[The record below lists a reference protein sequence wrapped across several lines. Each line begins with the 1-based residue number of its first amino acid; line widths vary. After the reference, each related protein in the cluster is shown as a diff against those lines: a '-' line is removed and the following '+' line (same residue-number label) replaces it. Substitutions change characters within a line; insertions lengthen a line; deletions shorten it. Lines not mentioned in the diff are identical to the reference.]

1 MQAGRLRYVCKI
13 GVMTT
18 ARTNP
23 YPYLFLGGGALAIVA
38 AIFVRTQAFAAHPD
52 VLAWAF
58 TCDLTISLPLLWWLF
73 AVRPGRA
80 GAVTLI
86 PLFLIGVA
94 VAARII
100 PTPQHAFVDQLR
112 FIAAPLDLVTI
123 ALVARKVARIRR
135 IDAGGDPVER
145 IERACAELF
154 GNGRAARMVAYEI
167 ATTYYAIFGWRKP
180 APSGFTVHRR
190 SGWASIV
197 CVFVFLIA
205 IESVCAH
212 LLVQLWSVKAAWVVT
227 ALDLYGVLWLLGD
240 YQALRLRPTR
250 IDGETLQLS
259 YGLRWRASIPLD
271 TIASVET
278 VRSEKEWKR
287 KSVLKMAMLDEPRLI
302 VRFKTP
308 QTAHGLAGLT
318 RNIEAVAILADDDDG
333 FAAAM
338 RASCPAARS

>member
-1 MQAGRLRYVCKI
+1 
-13 GVMTT
+13 MTT

-23 YPYLFLGGGALAIVA
+23 YPFLFLGGGALAIVA

-52 VLAWAF
+52 ILAWAF

-73 AVRPGRA
+73 VVRPGRA

-94 VAARII
+94 VAARIM
-100 PTPQHAFVDQLR
+100 PAPQHAFVDQLR

-123 ALVARKVARIRR
+123 ALVARRVARIRR
-135 IDAGGDPVER
+135 LDSGGDPVER

-154 GNGRAARMVAYEI
+154 GNGRDARIVAFEI
-167 ATTYYAIFGWRKP
+167 AVIVYAFAGWRNP
-180 APSGFTVHRR
+180 APRGFTIHQR
-190 SGWASIV
+190 SGWGTIV
-197 CVFVFLIA
+197 GVFVFLIA

-212 LLVQLWSVKAAWVVT
+212 LVVQHWRVKAAWIVT
-227 ALDLYGVLWLLGD
+227 ALDVYGVFWLLGD

-250 IDGETLQLS
+250 IEGDRLQLS
-259 YGLRWRASIPLD
+259 YGLRWRAAIPLD
-271 TIASVET
+271 AIASVET
-278 VRSEKEWKR
+278 VRGESDWKR
-287 KSVLKMAMLDEPRLI
+287 KHVLKMAMLDEPRLI

-308 QTAHGLAGLT
+308 QTAHGLAGLIRT
-318 RNIEAVAILADDDDG
+318 IEAGAILADDDDG

-338 RASCPAARS
+338 RAACPAAKS

>member
-1 MQAGRLRYVCKI
+1 
-13 GVMTT
+13 MTT

-23 YPYLFLGGGALAIVA
+23 YPFLFLGGGALAIVA

-52 VLAWAF
+52 ILAWAF

-73 AVRPGRA
+73 VVRPGRA

-94 VAARII
+94 VAARIM
-100 PTPQHAFVDQLR
+100 PAPQHAFVDQLR

-123 ALVARKVARIRR
+123 ALVARRVARIRR
-135 IDAGGDPVER
+135 LDSGGDPVER

-154 GNGRAARMVAYEI
+154 GNGRAARIVAFEI
-167 ATTYYAIFGWRKP
+167 AVIVYAFAGWRKP
-180 APSGFTVHRR
+180 APRGFTIHQR
-190 SGWASIV
+190 SGWGTIV
-197 CVFVFLIA
+197 GVFVFLIA

-212 LLVQLWSVKAAWVVT
+212 LVVQLWSVKAAWIVT
-227 ALDLYGVLWLLGD
+227 ALDVYGVFWLLGD

-250 IDGETLQLS
+250 IEGDRLQLS
-259 YGLRWRASIPLD
+259 YGLRWRAAIPLD
-271 TIASVET
+271 AIASVET
-278 VRSEKEWKR
+278 VRGESDWKR
-287 KSVLKMAMLDEPRLI
+287 KHVLKMAMLDEPRLI

-308 QTAHGLAGLT
+308 QTAHGLAGLIRT
-318 RNIEAVAILADDDDG
+318 IEAVAILADDDDG

-338 RASCPAARS
+338 RAACPAATS

>member
-1 MQAGRLRYVCKI
+1 
-13 GVMTT
+13 MTT

-23 YPYLFLGGGALAIVA
+23 YPFLFLGGGALAIVA
-38 AIFVRTQAFAAHPD
+38 AMVVRTQAFAAHPD
-52 VLAWAF
+52 ILAWAF

-94 VAARII
+94 VAARIV
-100 PTPQHAFVDQLR
+100 PAPQHAFVDQLR

-123 ALVARKVARIRR
+123 ALVARRVARIRR
-135 IDAGGDPVER
+135 LDSGGDSVER
-145 IERACAELF
+145 IERACTELF
-154 GNGRAARMVAYEI
+154 GNGRAARIVAFEI
-167 ATTYYAIFGWRKP
+167 AVIVYAFVGWRKP
-180 APSGFTVHRR
+180 APRGFTIHQR
-190 SGWASIV
+190 SGWGTIV
-197 CVFVFLIA
+197 GVFVFLIA

-212 LLVQLWSVKAAWVVT
+212 LVVQIWSVKAAWIVT
-227 ALDLYGVLWLLGD
+227 ALDVYGVFWLLGD

-250 IDGETLQLS
+250 IEGDTLQLS
-259 YGLRWRASIPLD
+259 YGLRWRAAIPLNA
-271 TIASVET
+271 IASVET
-278 VRSEKEWKR
+278 VRGESDWKR
-287 KSVLKMAMLDEPRLI
+287 KDVLKMAMLDDPRLI

-318 RNIEAVAILADDDDG
+318 RTIEAVAILADDDDG

-338 RASCPAARS
+338 RAACPAATS